1 MKCVVCKRDE
11 VHLKDMIDEMK
22 IGSDIVFVP
31 IKALVCGTCG
41 ERYYNRQ
48 TIRYLEEVE
57 QKLRDGNANLKEI
70 GKVLEY
76 S

>member
-1 MKCVVCKRDE
+1 MKCVVCKGDE
-11 VHLKDMIDEMK
+11 VQIKEVEDEIK
-22 IGSDIVFVP
+22 IGSDVVFVP
-31 IKALVCGTCG
+31 IKTLVCGTCG

-48 TIRYLEEVE
+48 TIRYLEDAE
-57 QKLRDGNANLKEI
+57 QQIRDGNANLKEV

>member
-1 MKCVVCKRDE
+1 MECVVCKGDE
-11 VHLKDMIDEMK
+11 VRLNDVEDEMR

-31 IKALVCGTCG
+31 IKTLVCGTRG

-48 TIRYLEEVE
+48 TIRYLEDAE
-57 QKLRDGNANLKEI
+57 QQIRDGNANLKEV